1 MEILLDSA
9 DEPIVFTEGAS
20 GDIVAQFHDMLG
32 ADVNEA
38 AILTLVL
45 TLYDKASLQ
54 VINSRNEQNV
64 KDVNGGTVAT
74 NGELTMRLN
83 PIDNVIVGSNTTEEH
98 IARFKWTWNDG
109 TETRTGIEE
118 ILFSVT
124 NLPTVIP

>member
-9 DEPIVFTEGAS
+9 GEPSVFTEGAS

-32 ADVNEA
+32 VDVTEA
-38 AILTLVL
+38 AILSLVL
-45 TLYDKASLQ
+45 TLYDRASLQ

-64 KDVNGGTVAT
+64 KDANGGTIAVD
-74 NGELTMRLN
+74 GELTMRFN
-83 PIDNVIVGSNTTEEH
+83 PVDNVIVGSNTTEEH

-109 TETRTGIEE
+109 VEVRTGIEE